1 MSHCF
6 DGDEDDDEGDVM
18 SGDDND
24 VDENDDDDDDNDD
37 DDDDDDLKT
46 CIDRANNCFMI
57 HSKHFS
63 LKKMRTSIDVKFRSS
78 FALLSFGMNCL
89 FSCACRQI
97 YKHLNQD

>member
-18 SGDDND
+18 SGDGND
-24 VDENDDDDDDNDD
+24 VDENDDDDDDND

-57 HSKHFS
+57 HSKYFS

-78 FALLSFGMNCL
+78 FALLSYGMNCL
-89 FSCACRQI
+89 FSCA
-97 YKHLNQD
+97 